1 MVKDMK
7 KEIFNSLIES
17 GELVLDGAMGTS
29 LQKLG
34 LKAGEKPELL
44 CLSAPQLV
52 KKVHEDFIKAGARA
66 IYTNT
71 FGANRIKLGDK
82 VEEIIFSA
90 VNIAKEVA
98 GDSVAVLLD
107 LGPTGKLL
115 KPYGE
120 LEFESAYELFLE
132 AVTAG
137 KNAGAH
143 GVVFETFSSLNELRA
158 AVLAASQV
166 DLAVFATMSFEAS
179 GRTFLGVTP
188 SAFATTI
195 GNMRG
200 VRAIGVNCSLGP
212 KSLAP
217 IVEEISAFTDL
228 PVIAKPNAG
237 LPDGDGKYSLDS
249 AEFAKECLELKKKGA
264 SILGGCCGTTPEFIK
279 ELNTL
284 LTAQPLVAK
293 REQKTDAVCSAK
305 RVVELCSLQIE
316 KTEPSQEKKTAIVE
330 AYLTGDTDYLTE
342 MALEQEDDGAEI
354 VDLNLSLLSG
364 KGCPLENLELALT
377 AISSVSS
384 LPVFIESD
392 DKDIL
397 LTALR
402 AFEGR
407 ALVKTNCNIENE
419 ISLFGSAIKE

>member
-1 MVKDMK
+1 MVKEMN
-7 KEIFNSLIES
+7 KETFNSLIES
-17 GELVLDGAMGTS
+17 GELILDGAMGTS

-52 KKVHEDFIKAGARA
+52 KKVHEEFIKAGAKA

-82 VEEIIFSA
+82 VEEIIFAA
-90 VNIAKEVA
+90 VNIAKEAA
-98 GDSVAVLLD
+98 GESVAVLLD

-137 KNAGAH
+137 KKAGAH

-158 AVLAASQV
+158 AVLAAAQV

-188 SAFATTI
+188 SAFSTTI

-217 IVEEISAFTDL
+217 IVKEIAAFTDL

-249 AEFAKECLELKKKGA
+249 GEFAKECFGLKENGA

-279 ELNTL
+279 ELKL
-284 LTAQPLVAK
+284 LLETRAVATRK
-293 REQKTDAVCSAK
+293 LQKTDAVCSAK
-305 RVVELCSLQIE
+305 RVVELCSLQSETIE
-316 KTEPSQEKKTAIVE
+316 ANQAQKTAIVE

-342 MALEQEDDGAEI
+342 MALEQEDDGLEI
-354 VDLNLSLLSG
+354 INLNLSLLDG
-364 KGCPLENLELALT
+364 ENCPLENIELALQ
-377 AISSVSS
+377 AISTVSS
-384 LPVFIESD
+384 LPVYIDSG
-392 DKDIL
+392 DKDIV

-407 ALVKTNCNIENE
+407 ALVGTNCNVESE
-419 ISLFGSAIKE
+419 ISLYGAAIK